1 MGGDGNME
9 AVTTIDAVVARLQE
23 LERGLLPS
31 DGVRWFNRLY
41 LEVTIAVRAYV
52 RERPLEAP
60 PFLEQL
66 DVFFGNAYFAAFD
79 AAEGHPR
86 DMARSWAPL
95 FEARRDPRIAPLQ
108 FALAGMNA
116 HINHDLAMGV
126 VATCQVLGMEPGG
139 AQKHDYDAVNIV
151 LRETEAHVKRWLL
164 TDALKELDHAVGS
177 ADDAAAIW
185 SITRARDAAWVRAQI
200 LWRLRDEPD
209 LTAAY
214 LEVNDRA
221 TELTGR
227 ALLLH
232 LP

>member
-1 MGGDGNME
+1 MRHDGAME
-9 AVTTIDAVVARLQE
+9 AVTTIDEVVARLQ
-23 LERGLLPS
+23 GLDRTLSAS

-60 PFLEQL
+60 PFLERL

-79 AAEGHPR
+79 AAEGHPQ
-86 DMARSWAPL
+86 DVARSWAPL
-95 FEARRDPRIAPLQ
+95 FESRGNRRLAPLQ

-126 VATCQVLGMEPGG
+126 VATCQTLAMQSGG
-139 AQKHDYDAVNIV
+139 PQHHDYNAVNIV
-151 LRETEAHVKRWLL
+151 LRETEARVKRWLL
-164 TDALKELDHAVGS
+164 TDALKELDHAVGD

-185 SITRARDAAWVRAQI
+185 SITRARDAAWVRAQV
-200 LWRLRDEPD
+200 LWRLRDEPE
-209 LTAAY
+209 LTSPY
-214 LEVNDRA
+214 LEINDRA
-221 TELTGR
+221 TELAGR
-227 ALLLH
+227 ALLLP